1 MDLYDGYDLRK
12 QLAIKNIYKIS
23 IFTCDIMDDSDSIDL
38 KTELINYVYETIK
51 PIIMMY
57 DLKFTLNVLE
67 NFNKTVNKIAKDTV
81 EEIDKKHFEMIL
93 RGSLAEKDCYKNL
106 KIIQKLA
113 KKGINAIYI
122 QYVVGVY
129 NNSSEASMP
138 VRMPWRN
145 S

>member
-1 MDLYDGYDLRK
+1 MDGYDLRK
-12 QLAIKNIYKIS
+12 QLAIENIYKIS

-93 RGSLAEKDCYKNL
+93 RGSLAEKDL
-106 KIIQKLA
+106 KTIQKLA

-138 VRMPWRN
+138 VRMP
-145 S
+145 

>member
-1 MDLYDGYDLRK
+1 
-12 QLAIKNIYKIS
+12 
-23 IFTCDIMDDSDSIDL
+23 
-38 KTELINYVYETIK
+38 
-51 PIIMMY
+51 
-57 DLKFTLNVLE
+57 
-67 NFNKTVNKIAKDTV
+67 
-81 EEIDKKHFEMIL
+81 MIL